1 MFEKKRGKRFLASV
15 MALVMLLSLAP
26 VGALAADET
35 PTNEECSAVPLSA
48 VEGEKQQAV
57 ADEDNNT
64 PPPNPPW
71 TPSPWWQTPWRAAPK
86 QSFSRKGTRST
97 RILA

>member
-35 PTNEECSAVPLSA
+35 PPTRNVP
-48 VEGEKQQAV
+48 
-57 ADEDNNT
+57 
-64 PPPNPPW
+64 P
-71 TPSPWWQTPWRAAPK
+71 
-86 QSFSRKGTRST
+86 
-97 RILA
+97 

>member
-35 PTNEECSAVPLSA
+35 PTNEECSAVALPA
-48 VEGEKQQAV
+48 VKDENQQDV
-57 ADEDNNT
+57 ANEDN
-64 PPPNPPW
+64 PPPP
-71 TPSPWWQTPWRAAPK
+71 
-86 QSFSRKGTRST
+86 TR
-97 RILA
+97 RGHQLR